1 MSNGTC
7 MHIKSRLIV
16 AGRQEKVHA
25 RQIDRSDHLGS
36 VSRLEP
42 TDRRVIDSVGKRN
55 LAQRLASCHTL
66 QGFAR
71 LMLGQLRLP
80 AKSYAFGHGA
90 SAAFVSPLQDQAAL

>member
-1 MSNGTC
+1 MWASWIIVMPQSHGAWIRLLRRRSRRSSPPATGHGQTSKPMSNGTC

-25 RQIDRSDHLGS
+25 RQIGRSDHLGS

-55 LAQRLASCHTL
+55 LAQR
-66 QGFAR
+66 
-71 LMLGQLRLP
+71 
-80 AKSYAFGHGA
+80 
-90 SAAFVSPLQDQAAL
+90 